1 MDALSGWGQAT
12 ASDKLKAACTAQL
25 GIALLLSIWGAEF
38 GSAIAVLGLLAVALS
53 LGELVKVVSCFSA
66 QRCFSRAQQLRMS
79 AAPEYDPAYMSILCS
94 SSTWRPSA
102 SLST

>member
-1 MDALSGWGQAT
+1 MCSGMDALSGWGQAT

-53 LGELVKVVSCFSA
+53 LGELVKVVSC
-66 QRCFSRAQQLRMS
+66 QKKYCLQH
-79 AAPEYDPAYMSILCS
+79 PD
-94 SSTWRPSA
+94 ST
-102 SLST
+102 LVT